1 MQAGISG
8 EPALLIPERRGRRLR
23 QDGEGAG
30 LARVMGGLAGRM
42 CGPVGEWEGEEGA
55 RRTGGPASTAE
66 TRRSARLLR
75 RALLRR
81 LRGGK
86 QAAAHLA
93 LGEG

>member
-1 MQAGISG
+1 MGKG
-8 EPALLIPERRGRRLR
+8 EDLRGRWEDR
-23 QDGEGAG
+23 Q
-30 LARVMGGLAGRM
+30 GGCAGRW
-42 CGPVGEWEGEEGA
+42 GDWEGKAGA
-55 RRTGGPASTAE
+55 RRTGGSASTAE

-75 RALLRR
+75 WALLRR

>member
-1 MQAGISG
+1 MGKGMDS
-8 EPALLIPERRGRRLR
+8 RGRWENW
-23 QDGEGAG
+23 QGEC
-30 LARVMGGLAGRM
+30 AGRW
-42 CGPVGEWEGEEGA
+42 GDWEGEEGA

-66 TRRSARLLR
+66 TGRSARLLR